1 MFLLKQRQQQFQPNI
16 YLPPVIAE
24 QKEKEEAQFNKK
36 TSTDIKGAA
45 HAEQYHS
52 WLKMFIDADNN
63 KEDLGLN
70 LSSTE
75 VKAIFTLA
83 EVNQDGEVYYTEF
96 VSA

>member
-1 MFLLKQRQQQFQPNI
+1 MMKSTHTAANMTSFKKS
-16 YLPPVIAE
+16 
-24 QKEKEEAQFNKK
+24 KEDFIWFIK
-36 TSTDIKGAA
+36 TASTDITSAA